1 MRKHNKKEAEEDI
14 SCVHDSSLKCV
25 NVCVLSVCPHQLN
38 VLNQGRWYE
47 WYTL

>member
-1 MRKHNKKEAEEDI
+1 MRQHRKKEANEDI
-14 SCVHDSSLKCV
+14 SCVDDTSLKCV
-25 NVCVLSVCPHQLN
+25 CVLYVCPHQLN